1 MIPTY
6 FMVLDK
12 LPLTP
17 NGKID
22 KKELAKYSLNIETT
36 DSIHAP
42 PRNIIEANIVSSIK
56 KKLGI
61 SNFGIDDNIF
71 DYGADSLSII
81 SILTDLFQ
89 YKISLKVYDFYKN
102 PTVRELYD
110 KVLCAT
116 TDNKL
121 SNITR
126 LNSLNDIAK
135 SLNTSES
142 GVEENSK
149 NVYF

>member
-1 MIPTY
+1 M
-6 FMVLDK
+6 
-12 LPLTP
+12 
-17 NGKID
+17 
-22 KKELAKYSLNIETT
+22 
-36 DSIHAP
+36 
-42 PRNIIEANIVSSIK
+42 
-56 KKLGI
+56 
-61 SNFGIDDNIF
+61 
-71 DYGADSLSII
+71 SII

-149 NVYF
+149 KCVLLTGVTGF